1 MMACESWSPWFYLL
15 GTLQLE
21 PHECYSQLDCP
32 CVQHSAYQMVVKH
45 WLPWSDFPI
54 HESLIHQSKPIVI
67 LLSGPSH
74 ALEHFSADM
83 LPLYHILLWSSSA
96 TFTFSLI
103 LEYQLKLSH
112 SEAGRGGFWMVGG
125 VFSQIAPFRRPL
137 GCQPG
142 HQNRSL
148 NEHLASR

>member
-1 MMACESWSPWFYLL
+1 MACESWSPWFYLL

-21 PHECYSQLDCP
+21 PHECYSQLDFP
-32 CVQHSAYQMVVKH
+32 WVQRAASQMVVKH

-83 LPLYHILLWSSSA
+83 LPLHHILLWSSSP
-96 TFTFSLI
+96 TFSPI

-112 SEAGRGGFWMVGG
+112 SEAGGFWMVGG

-137 GCQPG
+137 RCQPG
-142 HQNRSL
+142 CQNRSL